1 MNDIWLYRTLICA
14 NHEHMKLQLVTLG
27 QAGWEAVNF
36 SFTPH
41 IPMAPSASSILVL
54 LKKRGDGTEPVHVVN
69 KAAEKREVVQDDGTA
84 LTLLEEAKNKRK
96 R

>member
-14 NHEHMKLQLVTLG
+14 DPGDMKLKLVLAG
-27 QAGWEAVNF
+27 QEGWEAVNF

-41 IPMAPSASSILVL
+41 LAMAPGASNILVL

-69 KAAEKREVVQDDGTA
+69 KAAEKRDVVQDNGTA
-84 LTLLEEAKNKRK
+84 LNLLEEAKNKRK